1 MKAQATE
8 KSQSR
13 SGLNSLVCLVAA
25 VPYPDARNKTALR
38 AGMVIGVGVPPPSGG
53 GNIWG

>member
-25 VPYPDARNKTALR
+25 FPYPDARNKTAVR
-38 AGMVIGVGVPPPSGG
+38 AG
-53 GNIWG
+53 